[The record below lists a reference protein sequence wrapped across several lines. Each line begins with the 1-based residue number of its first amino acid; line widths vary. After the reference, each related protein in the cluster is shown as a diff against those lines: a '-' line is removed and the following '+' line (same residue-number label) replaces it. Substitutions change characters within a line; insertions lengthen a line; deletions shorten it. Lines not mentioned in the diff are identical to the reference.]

1 VPIVAHVVKTQ
12 AIAGAENHLL
22 KLLPGL
28 AEGGWD
34 VKFITIFD
42 RSGPS
47 VSPEYERAVR
57 HLADSGVEV
66 ARLDVA
72 GKADPSGSLKIAD
85 LLRGVR
91 PDLVHTHLPYA
102 DLFGSTGARLA
113 GIRRVVSSRHHDY
126 STSPADR
133 RKYRRYY
140 RIVNP
145 LQDAVIA
152 ISRRI
157 ADLCRFDERRDP
169 QTVHTVWYGCEDQAV
184 DRSEASEIIRRELRL
199 GPSVRVMGTIARLIP
214 WKGHRY
220 AIEALA
226 GLRASGQD
234 VVWLVI
240 GEGPERPALEAH
252 ARAMRISDSVR
263 FLGHRNDI
271 PTIMASLDLLV
282 HPTSGE
288 GFGLVLLEAMTQA
301 TPIVATR
308 VGALPEIV
316 EDGVTGVLVPP
327 RDAPAL
333 SASIER
339 MLGDSAILRSMGDAG
354 RQRFERLFT
363 INRMV
368 TETLEV
374 YEKLLD
380 GRCAS

>member
-1 VPIVAHVVKTQ
+1 
-12 AIAGAENHLL
+12 
-22 KLLPGL
+22 
-28 AEGGWD
+28 
-34 VKFITIFD
+34 
-42 RSGPS
+42 
-47 VSPEYERAVR
+47 
-57 HLADSGVEV
+57 
-66 ARLDVA
+66 
-72 GKADPSGSLKIAD
+72 
-85 LLRGVR
+85 
-91 PDLVHTHLPYA
+91 
-102 DLFGSTGARLA
+102 
-113 GIRRVVSSRHHDY
+113 
-126 STSPADR
+126 
-133 RKYRRYY
+133 
-140 RIVNP
+140 
-145 LQDAVIA
+145 
-152 ISRRI
+152 
-157 ADLCRFDERRDP
+157 
-169 QTVHTVWYGCEDQAV
+169 
-184 DRSEASEIIRRELRL
+184 
-199 GPSVRVMGTIARLIP
+199 
-214 WKGHRY
+214 
-220 AIEALA
+220 
-226 GLRASGQD
+226 

-252 ARAMRISDSVR
+252 ARAMGISDSVR